1 MKLLNKKTLFY
12 WILLLLLGFFL
23 YQVIPLMAKEHKQN
37 KIRKEIEIV
46 ELRIEKNKQERLNCE
61 ANMKLWNQENEEN
74 RVILNELKEQY
85 TSMVGFTSAWQP
97 Q

>member
-1 MKLLNKKTLFY
+1 
-12 WILLLLLGFFL
+12 
-23 YQVIPLMAKEHKQN
+23 MAKEHKQN

-85 TSMVGFTSAWQP
+85 NSMVGFTSAWQP

>member
-85 TSMVGFTSAWQP
+85 NNMVGFIEAWQP
-97 Q
+97 E

>member
-1 MKLLNKKTLFY
+1 
-12 WILLLLLGFFL
+12 
-23 YQVIPLMAKEHKQN
+23 MAKEHKQN

-85 TSMVGFTSAWQP
+85 NSMVGFTLGLTTTVVQTIEVINIL
-97 Q
+97 

>member
-1 MKLLNKKTLFY
+1 
-12 WILLLLLGFFL
+12 
-23 YQVIPLMAKEHKQN
+23 MAKEHKQN

-85 TSMVGFTSAWQP
+85 NSMVGFTSA
-97 Q
+97 